1 MKFIF
6 LFIILIN
13 SAWAINDISECLNPG
28 RTIGTNYERP
38 ADIILL
44 VPGTGTR
51 GTILTL
57 GHFGNLGGYF
67 EQIEN
72 LFLSFFQRTLAGHS
86 ECQLQ
91 SYFFSHVPVY
101 S

>member
-72 LFLSFFQRTLAGHS
+72 LFLSFFLPMKHS
-86 ECQLQ
+86 LIHVSNNKHPQ
-91 SYFFSHVPVY
+91 SHFLK
-101 S
+101 